1 MKTHHACKGTY
12 GAVASLYK
20 ATWDTSSSS
29 RYCPWAISPSAPDSV
44 QWSTGRNIRE
54 NSASEIDATI
64 LLNSMG
70 NDSARVPPFHPLS
83 GNFWELQQQLWPRP
97 LQMDLTQ
104 TLPAG
109 PRAVQPGRIR
119 RLKAWPTPSFP
130 HSIRGRGDAK
140 KKKKKRARLSDTRQ
154 TFQHQSEAYTPFP

>member
-29 RYCPWAISPSAPDSV
+29 RYCPWAISPSPPDSV
-44 QWSTGRNIRE
+44 QWSTEQNIRE
-54 NSASEIDATI
+54 NSASEIDASI

-70 NDSARVPPFHPLS
+70 NDSARVPPFTLFPGISESSSNSSDPDLACWPQS
-83 GNFWELQQQLWPRP
+83 CTAWEDQEAP
-97 LQMDLTQ
+97 
-104 TLPAG
+104 
-109 PRAVQPGRIR
+109 
-119 RLKAWPTPSFP
+119 AWPP
-130 HSIRGRGDAK
+130 HPFLTASEGGGGC
-140 KKKKKRARLSDTRQ
+140 KKKKRTRLSDTRQ